1 MEYLIVGLVFYVG
14 AVLITRALRRRSGVP
29 TEPKPPQ
36 PATDRQRGYLS
47 GLQRDKPGA
56 ASVLADLGIT
66 DVWDEALTL
75 ERASEAIDRIIG
87 KEGSEHVD

>member
-1 MEYLIVGLVFYVG
+1 MGLVFYVG

-47 GLQRDKPGA
+47 SLQRDKPGA
-56 ASVLADLGIT
+56 ANVLSGLGIV

-75 ERASEAIDRIIG
+75 ERASAAIDRIVG
-87 KEGSEHVD
+87 KAGSDHVD

>member
-29 TEPKPPQ
+29 TEPQPPQ

-47 GLQRDKPGA
+47 SLQRDKPGA
-56 ASVLADLGIT
+56 ASVLADLGIS
-66 DVWDEALTL
+66 DPWNPDLTL
-75 ERASEAIDRIIG
+75 ERASEAIERI
-87 KEGSEHVD
+87 KRSVT